1 MDELI
6 ESLAEIRTRLILAAA
21 ATSATLGT
29 MGAAALTILSA

>member
-6 ESLAEIRTRLILAAA
+6 ESLADIRRRLIVATA

-29 MGAAALTILSA
+29 LGVAALTILSA